1 MESVLK
7 WVGGKRQ
14 LLGYLLP
21 IIQSKL
27 NGHNRYYEPFVGGG
41 SVAFALEY
49 NNTIIND
56 LNSELINVYK
66 MIKENPKILTYLLT
80 IHQDKHYS
88 DSNYY
93 YDVRQLDRLKDYKI
107 LPDVVKASRIIY
119 LNKTCFNGLYRV
131 NSKGFFNVPKGKQLS
146 KVDIVMIDKI
156 YNLSNYLN
164 SNNVVIRNEDFRKC
178 ISDCRSGDVIYFDP
192 PYDYENSG
200 FTSYVKDGFNKKD
213 LLDLKNICD
222 ELIEKGC
229 FVVISNNDTEYVRQL
244 FSDSK
249 YTIKEVLAK
258 RSINSNGKKRSNAKE
273 VIIYGDE
280 K

>member
-56 LNSELINVYK
+56 LNFELINTYK

-80 IHQDKHYS
+80 IHEDKHYS
-88 DSNYY
+88 DSNYF
-93 YDVRQLDRLKDYKI
+93 YDVRQIDRLKDYKNVS
-107 LPDVVKASRIIY
+107 DVVKASRFIY

-146 KVDIVMIDKI
+146 KVDIVMKDKI
-156 YNLSNYLN
+156 NNLSNYLN

-213 LLDLKNICD
+213 LLDLK
-222 ELIEKGC
+222 K
-229 FVVISNNDTEYVRQL
+229 FVMN
-244 FSDSK
+244 
-249 YTIKEVLAK
+249 
-258 RSINSNGKKRSNAKE
+258 
-273 VIIYGDE
+273 
-280 K
+280 

>member
-56 LNSELINVYK
+56 LNSELINTYK
-66 MIKENPKILTYLLT
+66 MIKEKPSLLIYLLT
-80 IHQDKHYS
+80 IHEDKHYS

-146 KVDIVMIDKI
+146 KVDIVIKDKI

-164 SNNVVIRNEDFRKC
+164 SNNVV

>member
-1 MESVLK
+1 M
-7 WVGGKRQ
+7 
-14 LLGYLLP
+14 
-21 IIQSKL
+21 
-27 NGHNRYYEPFVGGG
+27 
-41 SVAFALEY
+41 
-49 NNTIIND
+49 
-56 LNSELINVYK
+56 
-66 MIKENPKILTYLLT
+66 
-80 IHQDKHYS
+80 
-88 DSNYY
+88 
-93 YDVRQLDRLKDYKI
+93 
-107 LPDVVKASRIIY
+107 
-119 LNKTCFNGLYRV
+119 YRV

-146 KVDIVMIDKI
+146 KVDIVMKDKI
-156 YNLSNYLN
+156 CNLSNYLK

>member
-1 MESVLK
+1 
-7 WVGGKRQ
+7 
-14 LLGYLLP
+14 
-21 IIQSKL
+21 
-27 NGHNRYYEPFVGGG
+27 
-41 SVAFALEY
+41 
-49 NNTIIND
+49 
-56 LNSELINVYK
+56 VYK
-66 MIKENPKILTYLLT
+66 AIKEKPSLLTYLLT
-80 IHQDKHYS
+80 IHEDKHYS

-146 KVDIVMIDKI
+146 KVDIAMKDKI
-156 YNLSNYLN
+156 NNLSNYLN

-213 LLDLKNICD
+213 LLDLKKNCD